1 MKLKETLQ
9 KALDNLPR
17 IATIA
22 LLTLVL
28 SACDTSP
35 TTNPNTGSGG
45 ETELRGIDPN
55 KLNDHL
61 GIPTRQPG
69 QGGFKLGN

>member
-1 MKLKETLQ
+1 MKLNETLQ

-35 TTNPNTGSGG
+35 STNPNTSSGG
-45 ETELRGIDPN
+45 GTEQKGLNPN
-55 KLNDHL
+55 KLNEHL

-69 QGGFKLGN
+69 QSGPTLGN